1 MNEYGGN
8 RFRGEDQIQPPWE
21 IVTLTDYR
29 RRHALYVEDAGLQ
42 KLRSTVSMIAQW
54 DDHEFTNNPY
64 GNGMGADNHQPEC
77 NGNRTN
83 PGSKCSTDEG
93 DFLERANH
101 AAQAYFEWLPL
112 RRGPRATQGQV
123 DTDLTIVVEWGDVA
137 TFLLQDTRIEAR
149 PAHGTIGLQEPEF
162 NLDLFSIYLSAAA
175 GLGAD
180 VRTWQAEDFALAHAY
195 AESLLNDPRYE
206 LLGAAQRQ
214 IMTDIFSASKA
225 GGKVWQIY
233 GSSVVV
239 GDQLGSGSMYSLLEA
254 YPDQAGVIGPYL
266 DALYPSSGG
275 QTLRGRTHA
284 SAATRPLQAGSS
296 AACAA
301 HSDFLR
307 GSAVRWPA
315 APLLTPCLPGLNPDS
330 WTGFKHERAM
340 LYDILKQHTNNA
352 VVLSGDVHDF
362 WALQLHKDGE
372 TEPIGINIVA
382 GGVTANGWG
391 TSVGA
396 AFGPFGQNAYNYFEE
411 ATKLADP
418 YLKYAGIKD
427 KGFWVIKAN
436 ATHHVSEAIMI
447 NTDEFNPNPTNDALA
462 LTPIVEGVLAP
473 YYCDVSLVSTAG
485 QKGSLVEQAACEIE
499 FMVPSSRRR
508 ASSAPTQAQIH
519 PRASPCDCLFEDKL
533 GMQCNCL

>member
-1 MNEYGGN
+1 MMVTLMGPVTKQHLHKSTTLCCPNCLCADEYGGN
-8 RFRGEDQIQPPWE
+8 RFRADKQIQPPWE

-29 RRHALYVEDAGLQ
+29 RRHALYVEDAGLL
-42 KLRSTVSMIAQW
+42 KLRSSVSMIAQW

-315 APLLTPCLPGLNPDS
+315 APLLTPCLPVCHSLRSPPRWPGLEPRLVDRLQA
-330 WTGFKHERAM
+330 RAR
-340 LYDILKQHTNNA
+340 HA
-352 VVLSGDVHDF
+352 VRHLEAAHQQRRCALRRCARFLGPPAAQGRGD
-362 WALQLHKDGE
+362 
-372 TEPIGINIVA
+372 
-382 GGVTANGWG
+382 
-391 TSVGA
+391 
-396 AFGPFGQNAYNYFEE
+396 
-411 ATKLADP
+411 
-418 YLKYAGIKD
+418 
-427 KGFWVIKAN
+427 
-436 ATHHVSEAIMI
+436 
-447 NTDEFNPNPTNDALA
+447 
-462 LTPIVEGVLAP
+462 
-473 YYCDVSLVSTAG
+473 
-485 QKGSLVEQAACEIE
+485 
-499 FMVPSSRRR
+499 
-508 ASSAPTQAQIH
+508 
-519 PRASPCDCLFEDKL
+519 
-533 GMQCNCL
+533 